1 MWKTRVRGGL
11 RTLHCAVAMVALTAH
26 AQSGPPLVVGQL
38 TERGGA
44 QADFARDFMAG
55 AKVAFD
61 AANQAGGIRGRRIT
75 LVRREV
81 DVAEAVPQAVEL
93 IERDHVEVLF
103 GVSERLLSALAA
115 TPEIVRRD
123 VPLLAPLS
131 GATSSA
137 GNVWFTRP
145 DYDSEIIAAHNR
157 LRQFGMRRIALVTA
171 ASFDPQ
177 LGARLRSALASDDSA
192 ETLDLYTLTG
202 DPGDLAAR
210 IAPTKP
216 TAVIVAGDTLAYAS
230 VGRALAQRGWYG
242 FLVGLSSVNPQVA
255 REILGNGY
263 SGGMLLAQTVPNP
276 AGGGLEDH
284 ARAHRADEAVPG
296 RAALHR
302 DAVGLHRGQLPD
314 PGDQRRG
321 QQGERPGT
329 AAGAAD
335 ARRSRRVYAGL
346 HKGKPG
352 QRVRGPEL
360 HPGHLQLN
368 TGVRRAYCNAG
379 PGATGAPG
387 MPSAAQVDASMSIQH
402 ATTGRPPMQR
412 TGPA

>member
-145 DYDSEIIAAHNR
+145 DYDSEIVAAHNR

-177 LGARLRSALASDDSA
+177 LGARLRSVLASDDSA

-276 AGGGLEDH
+276 AGGGLKITREH
-284 ARAHRADEAVPG
+284 IARMKQFLDEPPSTATLSG
-296 RAALHR
+296 YIAASFLIQ
-302 DAVGLHRGQLPD
+302 AIS
-314 PGDQRRG
+314 
-321 QQGERPGT
+321 
-329 AAGAAD
+329 AAG
-335 ARRSRRVYAGL
+335 
-346 HKGKPG
+346 GKAS
-352 QRVRGPEL
+352 GPEL
-360 HPGHLQLN
+360 
-368 TGVRRAYCNAG
+368 RRALQTRVDLGGFTLDFTKGNRG
-379 PGATGAPG
+379 
-387 MPSAAQVDASMSIQH
+387 SAFVDLNYIQG
-402 ATTGRPPMQR
+402 TSN
-412 TGPA
+412 

>member
-1 MWKTRVRGGL
+1 MWKTWVRGCR
-11 RTLHCAVAMVALTAH
+11 RTLHCAAAMVALMAH

-38 TERGGA
+38 SERGGA

-93 IERDHVEVLF
+93 IERDRVEVLF
-103 GVSERLLSALAA
+103 GVSERLLPALAA
-115 TPEIVRRD
+115 APEIARRD

-131 GATSSA
+131 GATSTA
-137 GNVWFTRP
+137 DNVWFIRP
-145 DYDSEIIAAHNR
+145 DYDSEIVAAHNR

-171 ASFDPQ
+171 AGFEPQ
-177 LGARLRSALASDDSA
+177 LGARLHNTLAKGDSA

-230 VGRALAQRGWYG
+230 VGRALAQHGWYG

-255 REILGNGY
+255 REILGSGY

-276 AGGGLEDH
+276 AGGGLKVTREH
-284 ARAHRADEAVPG
+284 IARMKQFLDEPPSTATLSG
-296 RAALHR
+296 YIAASFLIQ
-302 DAVGLHRGQLPD
+302 AISATG
-314 PGDQRRG
+314 
-321 QQGERPGT
+321 
-329 AAGAAD
+329 
-335 ARRSRRVYAGL
+335 
-346 HKGKPG
+346 GKAS
-352 QRVRGPEL
+352 GPEL
-360 HPGHLQLN
+360 
-368 TGVRRAYCNAG
+368 RRALQTRVDLGGFTLDFTRGNRGSAFVDLNYIQ
-379 PGATGAPG
+379 GA
-387 MPSAAQVDASMSIQH
+387 SN
-402 ATTGRPPMQR
+402 
-412 TGPA
+412 

>member
-26 AQSGPPLVVGQL
+26 AQSGSPLVVGQL

-145 DYDSEIIAAHNR
+145 DYDSEIVAAHNR

-255 REILGNGY
+255 R
-263 SGGMLLAQTVPNP
+263 
-276 AGGGLEDH
+276 
-284 ARAHRADEAVPG
+284 
-296 RAALHR
+296 
-302 DAVGLHRGQLPD
+302 
-314 PGDQRRG
+314 
-321 QQGERPGT
+321 
-329 AAGAAD
+329 
-335 ARRSRRVYAGL
+335 
-346 HKGKPG
+346 
-352 QRVRGPEL
+352 
-360 HPGHLQLN
+360 
-368 TGVRRAYCNAG
+368 
-379 PGATGAPG
+379 
-387 MPSAAQVDASMSIQH
+387 
-402 ATTGRPPMQR
+402 
-412 TGPA
+412 

>member
-1 MWKTRVRGGL
+1 MWKTRVRDGL

-103 GVSERLLSALAA
+103 GVSERLLPALAA
-115 TPEIVRRD
+115 TPEIVRRE

-131 GATSSA
+131 GAASSA
-137 GNVWFTRP
+137 GNVWFTQP
-145 DYDSEIIAAHNR
+145 DYDSEIVAAHNR

-171 ASFDPQ
+171 AGFDPQ
-177 LGARLRSALASDDSA
+177 LGARLRNTLASDDSGNSG
-192 ETLDLYTLTG
+192 EGLDLYTLTG
-202 DPGDLAAR
+202 DPGELAAR

-230 VGRALAQRGWYG
+230 VGRALAQHGWYG

-276 AGGGLEDH
+276 AGGGLKITREH
-284 ARAHRADEAVPG
+284 IARMKQFLDEPPSTATLSG
-296 RAALHR
+296 YIAASFLIQ
-302 DAVGLHRGQLPD
+302 AIS
-314 PGDQRRG
+314 
-321 QQGERPGT
+321 
-329 AAGAAD
+329 AAG
-335 ARRSRRVYAGL
+335 
-346 HKGKPG
+346 GKAS
-352 QRVRGPEL
+352 GPEL
-360 HPGHLQLN
+360 
-368 TGVRRAYCNAG
+368 RRALQTRVDLGGFTLDFTKGNRG
-379 PGATGAPG
+379 
-387 MPSAAQVDASMSIQH
+387 SAFVDLNYIQGT
-402 ATTGRPPMQR
+402 AN
-412 TGPA
+412 